1 MNSDRR
7 SPWDA
12 IEQQERFD
20 AETQR
25 EIDREER
32 SKWKNLST
40 HEKLWQIGQ
49 AIVLIL
55 SVCGIGVVL
64 DFFHLPSV
72 FAVVLWSIIGLTLGA
87 SKFRKP

>member
-1 MNSDRR
+1 MNLDHH

-20 AETQR
+20 AEIQQ

-32 SKWKNLST
+32 GKWRNLST
-40 HEKLWQIGQ
+40 DEKFWRLGQ

-64 DFFHLPSV
+64 DFLHLPSV
-72 FAVVLWSIIGLTLGA
+72 FAVVLWAIIGSTLLY
-87 SKFRKP
+87 SKFIGS